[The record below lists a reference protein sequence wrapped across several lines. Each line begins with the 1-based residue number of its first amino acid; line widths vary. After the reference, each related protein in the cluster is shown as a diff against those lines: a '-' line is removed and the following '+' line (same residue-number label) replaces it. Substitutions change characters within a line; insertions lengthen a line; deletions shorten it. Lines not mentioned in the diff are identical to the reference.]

1 MAGPRDLTGLG
12 EIHALLGR
20 GAKFEGK
27 LTFEGRVRIEGELSG
42 EILGD
47 GVLVIGD
54 GADVRASVEV
64 GTLIVR
70 GGVLR
75 GNVTARQLIE
85 IHPEGAVHGDIQA
98 PEIDIAKG
106 CVFEGRCTMIPASTV
121 DADPGE
127 ESASGEPGSDP
138 SS

>member
-1 MAGPRDLTGLG
+1 MVSPRDLTGLG

-20 GAKFEGK
+20 GARFKGK
-27 LTFEGRVRIEGELSG
+27 LTFEGRVRIEGELEG

-54 GADVRASVEV
+54 GADVRANVEV

-85 IHPEGAVHGDIQA
+85 IHREGAVHGDIQA

-106 CVFEGRCTMIPASTV
+106 CVFEGRCTMIPASA
-121 DADPGE
+121 ADEGDDDE
-127 ESASGEPGSDP
+127 EPVS
-138 SS
+138 

>member
-1 MAGPRDLTGLG
+1 MATRDLTGIG

-20 GAKFEGK
+20 GTRFAGK
-27 LTFEGRVRIEGELSG
+27 LTFEGRVRIEGNLDG

-54 GADVRASVEV
+54 GAEVKANVEV

-85 IHPEGAVHGDIQA
+85 IHPQGAVYGDIQA
-98 PEIDIAKG
+98 PEIDISKG
-106 CVFEGRCTMIPASTV
+106 CVFEGRCTMIPASGPD
-121 DADPGE
+121 DA
-127 ESASGEPGSDP
+127 GEPDAGEP
-138 SS
+138 PA